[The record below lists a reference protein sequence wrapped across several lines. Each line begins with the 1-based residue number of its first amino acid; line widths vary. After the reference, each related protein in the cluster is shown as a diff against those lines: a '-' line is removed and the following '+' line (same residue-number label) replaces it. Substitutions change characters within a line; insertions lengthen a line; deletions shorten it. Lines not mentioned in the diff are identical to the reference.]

1 LEYAAV
7 VSELMPLVGKR
18 FDRIRRLPEG
28 VYRLKIADVEIVIE
42 PGVRLHK
49 TKYVEETETPDQF
62 VQKANAEL
70 ENSRLLSL
78 KQVNN
83 DRIVE
88 FEFGQFSVVFE
99 MFGKGNCVLIREGQ
113 TVAAMKEESWT
124 GREIRKGRPYNH
136 PKSNFAAS
144 FRDAISDKY
153 VIIALLRLP
162 LGKEYAQEILSRCKI
177 PEKTPGIGLTGK
189 QIECI
194 EDEVV
199 AVGSQQRPHVFYNKG
214 KPIDFGLLHF
224 SKYKDS
230 ETKDFASLN
239 EALDE
244 FYWLAEREKQ
254 NPGLEK
260 LERRLVEQENRMGEL
275 EKEEDEMKKA
285 GDYVYEHYDEIE
297 KILKESKKLTFDEL
311 ENKMKIQS
319 AKINRKEKIIEI
331 DL

>member
-1 LEYAAV
+1 MEYAAV
-7 VSELMPLVGKR
+7 VSELQPLVGKR
-18 FDRIRRLPEG
+18 FDRIRRLPAG
-28 VYRLKIADVEIVIE
+28 VYRLKIADAEIVIE

-49 TKYVEETETPDQF
+49 TKYVEENESPDQF
-62 VQKANAEL
+62 VQKATAEL

-88 FEFGQFSVVFE
+88 FEFGQFIVVFE

-144 FRDAISDKY
+144 FRDALSDKY

-177 PEKTPGIGLTGK
+177 PEKTPGIELTGK

-194 EDEVV
+194 EDEFS
-199 AVGSQQRPHVFYNKG
+199 AVQSAQKPHVFYDKG

-224 SKYKDS
+224 SKYKDA

-260 LERRLVEQENRMGEL
+260 LERRLVEQENRMREL

-311 ENKMKIQS
+311 EKKMKTQS